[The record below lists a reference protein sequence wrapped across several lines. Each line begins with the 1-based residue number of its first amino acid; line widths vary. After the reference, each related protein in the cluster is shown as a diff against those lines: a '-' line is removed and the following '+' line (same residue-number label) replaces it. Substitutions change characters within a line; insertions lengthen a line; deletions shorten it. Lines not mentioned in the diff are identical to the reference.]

1 MKGTVLI
8 VDDEKEIRD
17 SLSLILADEG
27 YSCETAGDGKAAIA
41 MLREGHYDMLITD
54 LKMPE
59 VGGMEVVKECQRIS
73 QQTLPIIITA
83 YATVDTA
90 VEALRTGAVDYILKP
105 LDFDE
110 VILRLEQLMKQKKLT
125 YENKYLREQVD
136 RQFNFNHIIGESE
149 PMKRIYKMVDRV
161 SQATT
166 SVLITGASGTGK
178 ELVARAIH
186 SHSPRS
192 NKPFIAENCGAIP
205 ESLCESELFGHKKG
219 SFTGANEDREGIF
232 VAANGGTLF
241 LDEIGE
247 IPLSTQVNLLRVLQ
261 EREVKA
267 VGANKPRKVDVRVI
281 AATNKN
287 LEEEVEKGNFRED
300 LYYRLNIVEIKL
312 PALKERRDDIPLLVK
327 HFVDRYNNEL
337 NRAIKGVNSRA
348 LSALMQCEW
357 KGNVR
362 ELENVIERAVLL
374 TETDFITVDDLPI
387 ALRENANEDA
397 VMDLDSDALNESVQA
412 FEKHHIRTVL
422 RKTDGNRTEAARLMN
437 IDPSTLYRK
446 MERYNMMDG

>member
-83 YATVDTA
+83 YATVETA

-110 VILRLEQLMKQKKLT
+110 VILRLEQLMKQKKLA

-232 VAANGGTLF
+232 VAANNGTLF

-247 IPLSTQVNLLRVLQ
+247 IPLNTQVNLLRVLQ

-337 NRAIKGVNSRA
+337 NRAIKGVDSRA

-374 TETDFITVDDLPI
+374 TETDFITVEDLPI

-397 VMDLDSDALNESVQA
+397 EMDLDSDALNESVQA
-412 FEKHHIRTVL
+412 FEKHHIRIVL